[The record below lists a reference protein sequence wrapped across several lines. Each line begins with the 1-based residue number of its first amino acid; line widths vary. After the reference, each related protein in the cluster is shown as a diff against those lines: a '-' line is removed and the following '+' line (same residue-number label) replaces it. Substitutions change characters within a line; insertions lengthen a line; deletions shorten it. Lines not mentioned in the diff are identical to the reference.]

1 MLLFSSTS
9 FHRHAR
15 RQVLAG
21 CSVAALLALA
31 PAVAQAQSAQAGRAQ
46 AESAQAQSTQAG
58 AAGAASALPAD
69 VIQLDTVSVTANT
82 TPTDLSKVGSAV
94 TVISGEE
101 LQRQQIRFVPD
112 ALRQVPGLAVS
123 RSGPVGKQTQV
134 RMRGSEAN
142 QTLVIIDGVVVNDPA
157 AGSEYDLTNLLTDDV
172 DRIEVLRGPQSAL
185 YGSDAVGGVINIVTK
200 KGSGKPRFSTR
211 IEGGSRQTING
222 ASSVSY
228 GDERFNF
235 VIGANGFSTDGF
247 SSADRRYGNFENDG
261 YRNAGGYTKFGFSPS
276 EYLEF
281 NVMGRYTKFFN
292 KTDGYAGGVGAYD
305 DNSDTKGEQV
315 FGRAEAKLK
324 LLDGRWNHT
333 FAATRSDQNNE
344 YRLDRLPQSDSRGTV
359 SRYEYKTDLRFDT
372 PSFLD
377 ATHIVTFAAQHKD
390 ERYRT
395 NSAWSNLDQSMAS
408 TGLVGQYQGTFR
420 NLTLTASVRHDNN
433 DIFKDSTTYRFT
445 GAYRIDETGTK
456 LRASYGTGVKNPT
469 MMELYG
475 YTNTYRGNPNLT
487 PEKARGWDVGVDQ
500 ELWGQRVVLNATYF
514 NQRITDLITGAGY
527 TSVNMPGTSAIQG
540 AELGLTVRPIDG
552 LTIAGSYT
560 YSDGKDATGIE
571 LVRRPRNIASLNVN
585 YAFLEGK
592 ANVNL
597 GVIYNGKQTDWAYD
611 VFYNREIV
619 TLGAYTLVNLGGSY
633 RINENAELYVKVDN
647 LFDKRYQEV
656 YTYGVAGRTATLG
669 ARITF

>member
-1 MLLFSSTS
+1 MS
-9 FHRHAR
+9 
-15 RQVLAG
+15 Q
-21 CSVAALLALA
+21 AAYAQNA
-31 PAVAQAQSAQAGRAQ
+31 PASTPVAGPN
-46 AESAQAQSTQAG
+46 
-58 AAGAASALPAD
+58 AASSLPAD
-69 VIQLDTVSVTANT
+69 VIQLDTISVTANT

-101 LQRQQIRFVPD
+101 LQRQQVRFVSD
-112 ALRQVPGLAVS
+112 ALRQVPGVAVN
-123 RSGPVGKQTQV
+123 RTGPIGKQTQV
-134 RMRGSEAN
+134 RIRGSEAN

-157 AGSEYDLTNLLTDDV
+157 SGSEYDFANLLTDDV
-172 DRIEVLRGPQSAL
+172 ERIEVLRGPQSAL
-185 YGSDAVGGVINIVTK
+185 YGSDAVGGVVNIVTK
-200 KGSGKPRFSTR
+200 KGDGKPRFSTR
-211 IEGGSRQTING
+211 IQGGSRETING
-222 ASSVSY
+222 ASTFSY

-235 VIGANGFSTDGF
+235 VIGGSGFSTEGF
-247 SSADRRYGNFENDG
+247 SAADRRYGNFENDG
-261 YRNAGGYTKFGFSPS
+261 YRNAAGYTKFGFSPN

-281 NVMGRYTKFFN
+281 NVMGRYTKLYN

-305 DNSDTKGEQV
+305 DTSDNKGEQV
-315 FGRAEAKLK
+315 FGRAEAKVK

-333 FAATRSDQNNE
+333 FSATRNDQTNE
-344 YRLDRLPQSDSRGTV
+344 YRLDKLPQSNSRGNV

-390 ERYRT
+390 ERYRS
-395 NSAWSNLDQSMAS
+395 NSAYSNVDQTMAS

-420 NLTLTASVRHDNN
+420 NLTVTASVRHDNN

-500 ELWGQRVVLNATYF
+500 EIWGQRVVLNATYF
-514 NQRITDLITGAGY
+514 NQRITDLITGAGV

-552 LTIAGSYT
+552 LTVTGAYT
-560 YSDGKDATGIE
+560 YTDGKDARGAE
-571 LVRRPRNIASLNVN
+571 LIRRPRNVASLNVN

-592 ANVNL
+592 ANVNF
-597 GVIYNGKQTDWAYD
+597 GVIYNGQQKDWAYD
-611 VFYNREIV
+611 AFYNQQV
-619 TLGAYTLVNLGGSY
+619 VNLGAYTLINLGGSY
-633 RINENAELYVKVDN
+633 RINENAEVFVKVDN

-656 YTYGVAGRTATLG
+656 YTYGSMGRTATLG

>member
-1 MLLFSSTS
+1 MLFTSSAIR
-9 FHRHAR
+9 FHRHGR

-21 CSVAALLALA
+21 CSAAALLVLA
-31 PAVAQAQSAQAGRAQ
+31 PAVAQGQNAQGQSAR
-46 AESAQAQSTQAG
+46 SG
-58 AAGAASALPAD
+58 ATNAADALPAD
-69 VIQLDTVSVTANT
+69 VIQLDAISVTANT

-112 ALRQVPGLAVS
+112 ALRLVPGVAVS
-123 RSGPVGKQTQV
+123 RSGPVGKQTEV
-134 RMRGSEAN
+134 RIRGSESN
-142 QTLVIIDGVVVNDPA
+142 QTLVMIDGVVVNNPA
-157 AGSEYDLTNLLTDDV
+157 TGSEYDLTNLLTDEV
-172 DRIEVLRGPQSAL
+172 ERIEVLRGPQSAL
-185 YGSDAVGGVINIVTK
+185 YGSDAVGGVINVITK

-211 IEGGSRQTING
+211 IEGGSRRTING

-235 VIGANGFSTDGF
+235 AISANGFSTDGF

-261 YRNAGGYTKFGFSPS
+261 YRNGGGYTKFGFSPN

-305 DNSDTKGEQV
+305 DNSDAKGEQV

-333 FAATRSDQNNE
+333 FAATRSDQSGE
-344 YRLDRLPQSDSRGTV
+344 YRLDRQPDGNTRGTA

-377 ATHIVTFAAQHKD
+377 ASHIVTFAAQHKD

-395 NSAWSNLDQSMAS
+395 NSAWANLDQSMAS

-420 NLTLTASVRHDNN
+420 NLTVTASVRHDNN
-433 DIFKDSTTYRFT
+433 DIFKDATTYRFT
-445 GAYRIDETGTK
+445 GTYRIDETGTK

-469 MMELYG
+469 MAELYG

-500 ELWGQRVVLNATYF
+500 EIWGQRVVVNATYF

-527 TSVNMPGTSAIQG
+527 TSVNMPGTSPIQG
-540 AELGLTVRPIDG
+540 VELGLTVRPIDG
-552 LTIAGSYT
+552 LTVTGAYT
-560 YSDGKDATGIE
+560 YTDGKDATGAQ

-592 ANVNL
+592 ANVNFGL
-597 GVIYNGKQTDWAYD
+597 IYNGQRTDWAYD
-611 VFYNREIV
+611 AFYNQQVV